1 MRFFTSDLH
10 FDDDRLNLFGR
21 DLAFSTKEEA
31 DNKIIENW
39 NKTISKDDI
48 VFVLGDVALTEKGL
62 AKMDLCN
69 GVKILIKGNYDEPE
83 TAKFAIS
90 DKILSKYFD
99 KVVKEKYIKIGNTTC
114 YLNHYPT
121 NAKKEYFN
129 ICGHIHG
136 TWKVQR
142 NMLNVGTDAHHF
154 MPVSEE
160 LVAFQINGIR
170 KFYDQNVFAGE
181 LECNLVH
188 KPSLKISETDVS
200 NKPYVIVPGKE
211 GNPELF
217 TIFLAGPIQD
227 APDWQSKA
235 IDYLNAHRG
244 DKTFQIA
251 CPRKN
256 YKEGEFNYDIQVN
269 WETKH
274 LKMASENGV
283 VLFWLANQETF
294 NPTRSYAQTTRYELA
309 EWVTKKELL
318 DATLVVG
325 IDPGFSGE
333 RYIKMRNRHINF
345 FDTLESTLDHALN
358 FLE

>member
-21 DLAFSTKEEA
+21 DLAFSSKEEV
-31 DNKIIENW
+31 DNAIIENW
-39 NKTISKDDI
+39 NKTITDNDV
-48 VFVLGDVALTEKGL
+48 VFVLGDVSLTLEGL
-62 AKMDLCN
+62 SKIALCN
-69 GVKILIKGNYDEPE
+69 GYKVLIKGNYDEYK
-83 TAKFAIS
+83 TAKYGVS
-90 DKILSKYFD
+90 DKMLRNFFD
-99 KVVKEKYIKIGNTTC
+99 KVVTEMYVKIGDTIC

-142 NMLNVGTDAHHF
+142 NTLNVGTDAHHF

-181 LECNLVH
+181 IEANLMH
-188 KPSLKISETDVS
+188 KPSLKIGETDVN
-200 NKPYVIVPGKE
+200 NKPYVIIPGKE
-211 GNPELF
+211 GDANLT

-235 IDYLNAHRG
+235 IDYLNTHRG

-251 CPRKN
+251 CPRRS
-256 YKEGEFNYDIQVN
+256 YKEREFSYDVQVN

-274 LKMASENGV
+274 LEMAANNGV

-294 NPTRSYAQTTRYELA
+294 NPTRAYAQTTRYELA
-309 EWVTKKELL
+309 EWLTKHELE
-318 DATLVVG
+318 DANVVLG
-325 IDPGFSGE
+325 IQPGFSGE
-333 RYIKMRNRHINF
+333 RYIKMRNKLNVF
-345 FDTLESTLDHALN
+345 TTLEDTLDHALN